1 MLSVTSQGLS
11 DKDPNLG
18 LPYQGR
24 LCLAHPHSAP
34 TRIPVLCTP
43 MVAEEAT
50 STSDAFST
58 AAEKGLQV
66 WGETAKFAI
75 L

>member
-18 LPYQGR
+18 LSYQGR

-34 TRIPVLCTP
+34 TRIPGLCTP
-43 MVAEEAT
+43 MVAEEVT
-50 STSDAFST
+50 NKSDAFST

-66 WGETAKFAI
+66 RGETAKFAI